1 MENSRPFRSNI
12 IWLSSIGS
20 LLVVLVV
27 ILGISFFSAIFDAQ
41 VESRREFL
49 SQQTALAS
57 RGLEIELERFQTE
70 YNAFYGYLQSQRETP
85 ELALESLA
93 PNTRRLINMFPQLI
107 DTVWVD
113 LGEEVYFF
121 TLTPRNDLASGQI
134 QGGLP
139 RSFRSNLFLVSEE
152 NSPTRLVFS
161 LNLTAFSKEFA
172 SSFYLNPGGKKF
184 LMMNS
189 ELQDLTL
196 GTSQDIE
203 FSSADLQ
210 PVIQDVQVGV
220 KGLYEVSWVDFEK
233 KNVTGILAQYPLSFS
248 FTKGPVALVFL
259 LPTESITSGIYTTY
273 IVFFLGIVFLLGLT
287 ATFFVISLRNNINS
301 TREIEGNLE
310 EISTLFEQQNLLLE
324 ELRGFVFFHDQ
335 SGKIS
340 RVSEEVENVLGFP
353 REKFISEFS
362 NQSENEVVQKII
374 AEVKEAIIQKKEY
387 IDLEADLIKIDGQKI
402 RVRVFEKLMYQ
413 REGAFYGGM
422 GICTDITAQ
431 YLSRQEVLTSEYRL
445 RNLIQSIPDSIFLY
459 DNQGKILDQHIQ
471 GMEASRTPER
481 GVLGVN
487 LMEIAEPDQRKD
499 VMATFNKARKTG
511 ELQTTTV
518 SWKTDSGSQR
528 HVEMRFFPLD
538 DQQMMSISKDI
549 TGQKIWEKG
558 LMEAMQAADQASRA
572 KSQFLANMSH
582 EIRTP
587 MNGLL
592 GIIDLLENTKLNTI
606 QKQYVEIIKNSGNSL
621 LTIIKDIL
629 DYSKIESGKIEL
641 IPEVFNPE
649 VEARDQIQ
657 ILGGL
662 AKKKGIQL
670 QLKINSNSRE
680 LLVEADRTK
689 INQVLLNL
697 AANAIKFT
705 PEGGEVN
712 VQLNVQEIS
721 GAGIQLTYVVKDS
734 GIGIAAEN
742 LEKLTEPFFQVESSA
757 SRTFQGTGLGLAIAK
772 RMIDL
777 MAGELQIKSALG
789 EGSEFTFSVWVKKVD
804 KLALKPQRAELTW
817 KDVKEMGA
825 DFPLKILLVE
835 DNELNLQLMKMMFD
849 QLGFSYDTSKNGLD
863 ALEKVKNKKYDV
875 ILMDVQMPVLNGID
889 ATIEIRKNPD
899 NKDIIIIGLS
909 ANVFEE
915 DQQKAKDA
923 GMDDY
928 LTKPIRLA
936 VLADKLEYYYR
947 KILNQVD

>member
-210 PVIQDVQVGV
+210 PIIQDVQVGV

-340 RVSEEVENVLGFP
+340 RVSEEVENVLDFP

-387 IDLEADLIKIDGQKI
+387 IDLEADLIKSDGQKI

-413 REGAFYGGM
+413 KEGAFYGGM

-431 YLSRQEVLTSEYRL
+431 YLSRQEVLTSENRL

-680 LLVEADRTK
+680 LWVEADRTK

-777 MAGELQIKSALG
+777 MAGELQIRSALG